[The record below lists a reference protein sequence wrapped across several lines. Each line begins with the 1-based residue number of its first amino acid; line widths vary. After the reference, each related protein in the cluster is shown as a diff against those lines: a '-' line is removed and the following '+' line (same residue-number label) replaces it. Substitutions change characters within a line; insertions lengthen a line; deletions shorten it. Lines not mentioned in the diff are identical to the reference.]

1 MSETSPN
8 ANSNPFIK
16 NWSLDAVLKSI
27 PLPEI
32 SASSSPLAFL
42 HIIERLKTT
51 PREGWKRFDIIN
63 GESIADHMYRM
74 SIITMLCPPEEN
86 INKDRCVKLAL
97 IHDMAEALVG
107 DLTPPDNVPKEE
119 KYRRELETMNY
130 ICEQLLKPMS
140 PTIAEEFMGLWTE
153 YETGETKEAIFVKD
167 VDRFE
172 LVCQCIEYEKKYNA
186 KKDLKE
192 FLHVRRGIKNEF
204 VKKWAEDALR
214 EREAFWA
221 AAGVESVVE
230 N

>member
-1 MSETSPN
+1 MKLKRLFLSKMVRP
-8 ANSNPFIK
+8 
-16 NWSLDAVLKSI
+16 LDSSTVSIYTMVLGS
-27 PLPEI
+27 
-32 SASSSPLAFL
+32 
-42 HIIERLKTT
+42 
-51 PREGWKRFDIIN
+51 
-63 GESIADHMYRM
+63 
-74 SIITMLCPPEEN
+74 
-86 INKDRCVKLAL
+86 DRKL
-97 IHDMAEALVG
+97 
-107 DLTPPDNVPKEE
+107 
-119 KYRRELETMNY
+119 
-130 ICEQLLKPMS
+130 S
-140 PTIAEEFMGLWTE
+140 
-153 YETGETKEAIFVKD
+153 

>member
-1 MSETSPN
+1 
-8 ANSNPFIK
+8 
-16 NWSLDAVLKSI
+16 
-27 PLPEI
+27 
-32 SASSSPLAFL
+32 
-42 HIIERLKTT
+42 
-51 PREGWKRFDIIN
+51 
-63 GESIADHMYRM
+63 
-74 SIITMLCPPEEN
+74 MLCPPEEN

-204 VKKWAEDALR
+204 VKKWAEDALK

-221 AAGVESVVE
+221 AAGLESVVD